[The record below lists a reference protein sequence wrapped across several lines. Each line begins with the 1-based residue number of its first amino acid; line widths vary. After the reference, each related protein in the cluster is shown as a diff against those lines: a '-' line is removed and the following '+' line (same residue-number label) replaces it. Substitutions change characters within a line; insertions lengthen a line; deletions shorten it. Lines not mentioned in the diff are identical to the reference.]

1 MDKNEFSERLLKL
14 RREKGLSQKELGDLL
29 GVSNKAISKWEN
41 GESMPKTETMLKLAE
56 LLGIDGNEL
65 LGIYSTP
72 TADDE
77 SFSKELDKLQSENL
91 VLQQKIAAQEKK
103 KKQFVLGSVILVA
116 AVALITAIA
125 MLLTRTGSYKNP
137 ELADVGQNGS
147 KIVFNNAEYL
157 PCNETQNGLL
167 EFNLGSFNDGFG
179 QRYAKYISSD
189 SSSKSVTVE
198 ADTQYRLLKLKT
210 KQGSFYYID
219 GNLSAEFVPKNVQ
232 SVSLNSGT
240 IANNG
245 NYTYTDFYRNYYSGN
260 EQADIIIQTFCE
272 FYNNLDNPVDKKI
285 TELYLGNNSKTVT
298 VQFKNTYLPELKAG
312 EFFEDGK
319 HELYFYNY
327 ADAQS
332 YAAGEELKAFVNK

>member
-1 MDKNEFSERLLKL
+1 MDKYDFSERLLKL

-41 GESMPKTETMLKLAE
+41 GESMPKTETMLKLAG

-72 TADDE
+72 TEDGN
-77 SFSKELDKLQSENL
+77 SFSEELGKLQSENL
-91 VLQQKIAAQEKK
+91 VLQQKIASQEKK
-103 KKQFVLGSVILVA
+103 KKQFVTGAVILVA

-125 MLLTRTGSYKNP
+125 MLLTDKGGYKNP
-137 ELADVGQNGS
+137 ELADAGRDGS
-147 KIVFNNAEYL
+147 KIIFNNTEYL
-157 PCNETQNGLL
+157 PCSETQNGLF
-167 EFNLGSFNDGFG
+167 EFNLGSFNDGFE
-179 QRYAKYISSD
+179 QKYAKFVSAD
-189 SSSKSVTVE
+189 GSSKNVTVE
-198 ADTQYRLLKLKT
+198 GNTRYRLLKLRT

-219 GNLSAEFVPKNVQ
+219 GDISAELSPENLL

-245 NYTYTDFYRNYYSGN
+245 NYYSADFYGRYYSVNPEEYIKIGS
-260 EQADIIIQTFCE
+260 FCD
-272 FYNNLDNPVDKKI
+272 FYNKLDNPVDSKI

-298 VQFKNTYLPELKAG
+298 VQFKNAYLPEIKAG

-319 HELYFYNY
+319 NELYFYNY